1 MRISNFIRTAGTR
14 RGGFLFFAA
23 VLLSA
28 NTVLASKYRNRD
40 LGDDAFKRNDY
51 AQAVKFYQRYKAETA
66 TNNAL
71 RDSYIRLIAAYI
83 RASDVKNAEAELNE
97 FERKFPETDSVR
109 KALYQ
114 ADILTLKRQYRQAEM
129 VLRSTLSKKVFSGQL
144 YFQLLSALGFALIQQ
159 ESWEDA
165 NEIYSLLERTGKG
178 TNWEFIGFRQ
188 RLYCLIMSNQLRKS
202 RELFLRASAF
212 SKNPEFYDIE
222 LLSLMQ
228 MAKEKKFSELE
239 KTYPSVLKK
248 VPEGKN
254 ALVYQIA
261 SYAARHFLKNRQ
273 PAAATRYLRDAFAF
287 APTGQDGKNSLRELV
302 NTYVKANMPDAAIK
316 AALKYIE
323 FYYDDPQTVDMQF
336 QCATLMTK
344 QKMYRDALGVYVALV
359 HRDTLSTEQRIS
371 AAREAAKV
379 FEATGSIMKAGKM
392 LFMIC
397 QLAGTETGRME
408 GWYLMGK
415 LYYRQKEYKKAVE
428 AFKKVIASDTKWK
441 LSASYWYMHS
451 LLALKE
457 YKAALHEADKL
468 RKSKASPELAARAEF
483 YHAYSVEKTGESE
496 RAFKHYLEFVEKH
509 PLSEYAPRALFEAG
523 DIAFSRAEYKKAAK
537 IFQRFADTFPKDN
550 MAANALYKCVY
561 AEYLDKDYTGMN
573 KVIDRM
579 VKEYPQSDYTP
590 AAQLW
595 MVDYWRNSG
604 EYTKASE
611 LLQKMQV
618 AYAQRSSVMA
628 QIFYDTA
635 LVHYRQKKYETAMKY
650 LKRIIDKY
658 SGSSVTADAYFLA
671 GDVASSDGD
680 YLKAADYYRRAAK
693 MRPNSDFEIASLGR
707 VADCDFTQ
715 YSRSFD
721 KKLLEEAAG
730 IYEKL
735 LKVRKDSTVVR
746 NQTMYKLGRCYE
758 LLSQEDKALDMY
770 NELLYSYDVDKRKGV
785 KSKPVWVVRAAYAAI
800 TIYLKYNTPEAAMEA
815 IRVYR
820 ILKSMNLNTGEDFDK
835 FISNIK
841 EKYRL

>member
-1 MRISNFIRTAGTR
+1 M
-14 RGGFLFFAA
+14 
-23 VLLSA
+23 
-28 NTVLASKYRNRD
+28 
-40 LGDDAFKRNDY
+40 GDDAFKKNDY
-51 AQAVKFYQRYKAETA
+51 AQAVKFYQRYKAEA
-66 TNNAL
+66 LNNNDAL
-71 RDSYIRLIAAYI
+71 RDSYIRLIAACI
-83 RASDVKNAEAELNE
+83 RVSDVKTAEVELDE
-97 FERKFPETDSVR
+97 FDHKFPGVDSVR
-109 KALYQ
+109 KALYK
-114 ADILTLKRQYRQAEM
+114 ADILTLKRDYKQAEA

-144 YFQLLSALGFALIQQ
+144 YFQLLSALGFNLIQQ
-159 ESWEDA
+159 ENWNGA
-165 NEIYSLLERTGKG
+165 VEIYSLLERTGKG
-178 TNWEFIGFRQ
+178 TNWEFVGFRQ
-188 RLYCLIMSNQLRKS
+188 RLYCLIMDNQLRKS
-202 RELFLRASAF
+202 RELFPRAYVY
-212 SKNPEFYDIE
+212 SKNPEFYDIQ

-228 MAKEKKFSELE
+228 MAKEKKFSELHKSYRKVIE
-239 KTYPSVLKK
+239 K
-248 VPEGKN
+248 VPEGPN
-254 ALVYQIA
+254 ALVFKIA
-261 SYAARHFLKNRQ
+261 KYAADHYLKNKQ
-273 PAAATRYLRDAFAF
+273 PAAATEFLRDAFSF
-287 APTGQDGKNSLRELV
+287 APTKLDGKNSLRLLI
-302 NTYVKANMPDAAIK
+302 NSYVKADMPDAAIK

-323 FYYDDPQTVDMQF
+323 FYFADPKTVDMQF
-336 QCATLMTK
+336 ECARLMTK

-359 HRDTLSTEQRIS
+359 HRDALSPEQRIT

-379 FEATGSIMKAGKM
+379 FEATGSALKAGKM

-397 QLAGTETGRME
+397 QLARSEEGRME

-415 LYYRQKEYKKAVE
+415 LYYRQKDYKKAVE
-428 AFKKVIASDTKWK
+428 AFKKVIDSNTKWK

-457 YKAALHEADKL
+457 YKAALKEADKL

-496 RAFKHYLEFVEKH
+496 RALKHYLEFVERH

-523 DIAFSRAEYKKAAK
+523 KIAFERSEYKKASK
-537 IFQRFADTFPKDN
+537 IFLRFADTFPKDN

-561 AEYLDKDYTGMN
+561 ANYLDRDYTKMN
-573 KVIDRM
+573 KIVARM
-579 VKEYPQSDYTP
+579 VKDYPESDYTP

-595 MVDYWRNSG
+595 VVDYRRNSG
-604 EYTKASE
+604 EYLKASE
-611 LLQKMQV
+611 LLQKMQIK
-618 AYAQRSSVMA
+618 YAQKSSVMA

-635 LVHYRQKKYETAMKY
+635 LVNYRKKNYDVAMKF
-650 LKRIIDKY
+650 LKRIFDKY
-658 SGSSVTADAYFLA
+658 SGSGVTADAYFLA
-671 GDVASSDGD
+671 GDVVSSDGD
-680 YLKAADYYRRAAK
+680 YAKAADYYRRAAK

-707 VADCDFTQ
+707 VADCNFTQ

-721 KKLLEEAAG
+721 KKLLVEAAA

-735 LKVRKDSTVVR
+735 LKTRKDSTAVR

-758 LLSQEDKALDMY
+758 LLSQEEKALDMY
-770 NELLYSYDVDKRKGV
+770 NELLYSYDVDKRKGM

-800 TIYLKYNTPEAAMEA
+800 TIYLKYNTPEAAKEA